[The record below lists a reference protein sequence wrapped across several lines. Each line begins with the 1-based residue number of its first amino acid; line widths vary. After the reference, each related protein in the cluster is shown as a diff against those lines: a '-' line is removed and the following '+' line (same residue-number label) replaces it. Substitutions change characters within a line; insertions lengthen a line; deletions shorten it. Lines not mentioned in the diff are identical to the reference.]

1 MSKLAEIH
9 NEIGQLPEDLPKLY
23 LLGSTGAGK
32 TSIVQNIL
40 GTKEYKFPSV
50 SQMRTTVAVT
60 EYIIDSTLPYKT
72 ILLFKEKKEIINSIE
87 EIVKSAI
94 STVRKKGSSDIIN
107 KLKESSDQRFR
118 LKYILDDSFLTSIA
132 NIIIE
137 NERLFQNFSED
148 IKLSEIDNSSDEVKL
163 LTEKLS
169 LDIFIEIEKKLSEIC
184 DVSYDNN
191 NLIYSFIKEEKEVFI
206 DETKKF
212 LSNEKGSLSP
222 LIKYARVEGNLLAT
236 WIPQD
241 FKFIL
246 IDGEG
251 IGHSLKDIGS
261 ELSVRHL
268 DFFAISDAIL
278 LIEKGDDPFIS
289 GGNRAVKSI
298 VINGYQDRLNLI
310 FSKTDK
316 IETDSLEFDLNE
328 IKTKL
333 SSNIANLENT
343 LLEDEDI
350 FVNIKEENLYYL
362 SELHQDINT
371 VSQIQIKEL
380 LQNVIDIVKKNED
393 EDDFEIEQSS
403 LEYDFT
409 TLLNYYDSNIFLE
422 KWLNTLNREAWQTI
436 KAFNTRMYWE
446 EDEFRHLKP
455 IADFHTLIMK
465 NINMFLNRPAI
476 NELSDIDFEK
486 SNNRIK
492 QQFSQLLLSYIREL
506 ILLNHHQNWEDAYM
520 LSGAGSTSVRRTY
533 IKRIFEK
540 VLPRKEEEREEFQ
553 KLLKE
558 FLIDSCEVKEV
569 TKLKSLFI
577 KKITVNQLWKKYNIE
592 WELDKQ
598 VNILIGK
605 NGMGKS
611 TLLQLIH
618 DMNIIEKYNT
628 KLIKIDYCKEY
639 KNNMLLP
646 LSKERKHEDI
656 NNIQN
661 LQGLIYID
669 TFDGEQSDLNS
680 ILKELIYG
688 ESGFSTYQG
697 RLEKIYKERIEE
709 ITNQMSEILNS
720 GTNDDFVTLKKLNN
734 EKDELYNQVY
744 ITLEKFEKII
754 NELFQDTE
762 KRLNLKDKNHPIIFQ
777 DANNEAIV
785 YSQLSSGEKQILIIL
800 LTVLLNSDEPIILVL
815 DEPEISL
822 HVDWQ
827 RRLIDDLVIL
837 NPDMQII
844 LATHSPA
851 ILTQGWM
858 DKVVKISDIISK
870 V

>member
-1 MSKLAEIH
+1 MSELIKIHKKL
-9 NEIGQLPEDLPKLY
+9 GQLPKDLPKFY

-40 GTKEYKFPSV
+40 GTKDYKFPSV

-60 EYIIDSTLPYKT
+60 EYIIDSTLPYRT
-72 ILLFKEKKEIINSIE
+72 TLLFKDKKEIFNSIKD
-87 EIVKSAI
+87 IVKSAI
-94 STVRKKGSSDIIN
+94 RTLLKKGSFDILN

-118 LKYILDDSFLTSIA
+118 LKYILEDDFLLSIA
-132 NIIIE
+132 DKIND
-137 NERLFQNFSED
+137 NKTLFDNFLED
-148 IKLSEIDNSSDEVKL
+148 IKFVEMDDLSEANLLINQLSDE
-163 LTEKLS
+163 
-169 LDIFIEIEKKLSEIC
+169 IFSKIIEKITEVCNI
-184 DVSYDNN
+184 SYDD
-191 NLIYSFIKEEKEVFI
+191 NLIYTLKQDNKEQFIKE
-206 DETKKF
+206 TKQF

-222 LIKYARVEGNLLAT
+222 LIKYARVEGNLLAN

-289 GGNRAVKSI
+289 GGNRAIKSI
-298 VINGYQDRLNLI
+298 VVNGYQDRLNLI
-310 FSKTDK
+310 FSKIDK
-316 IETDSLEFDLNE
+316 IEIDSNEFNLDE
-328 IKTKL
+328 IKLKL

-403 LEYDFT
+403 LEYDFS
-409 TLLNYYDSNIFLE
+409 TLLNYYDSNIFLD

-455 IADFHTLIMK
+455 IADLHTLIMK

-553 KLLKE
+553 KVLKE
-558 FLIDSCEVKEV
+558 FLIDSCKVKEV

-577 KKITVNQLWKKYNIE
+577 KKITINQLWKKYNIE

-598 VNILIGK
+598 LNILIGK

-611 TLLQLIH
+611 TILQLID
-618 DMNIIEKYNT
+618 DMNIIKKYNT

-639 KNNMLLP
+639 KNNMISH
-646 LSKERKHEDI
+646 LSKERKQEDI
-656 NNIQN
+656 NNVQN

-688 ESGFSTYQG
+688 EGGFSTYQG

-709 ITNQMSEILNS
+709 ITNQMSEILKS

-754 NELFQDTE
+754 SELFQDTE
-762 KRLNLKDKNHPIIFQ
+762 KSLNLKDKNHPIIFQ

-822 HVDWQ
+822 HVEWQ
-827 RRLIDDLVIL
+827 RRLIDDLVTL
-837 NPDMQII
+837 NPNMQII

-851 ILTQGWM
+851 ILTKGWM
-858 DKVVKISDIISK
+858 DKVINISDIISK

>member
-1 MSKLAEIH
+1 MSQLTEIH
-9 NEIGQLPEDLPKLY
+9 NEIGALPENLPKFY

-60 EYIIDSTLPYKT
+60 EYVIDTTLPYKT
-72 ILLFKEKKEIINSIE
+72 TLLFKEKKEILDSIE

-94 STVRKKGSSDIIN
+94 RTSSKKGSTDIIN

-118 LKYILDDSFLTSIA
+118 LKYILDDDFLSGIE
-132 NIIIE
+132 NRIIE
-137 NERLFQNFSED
+137 NERLYQDFSED
-148 IKLSEIDNSSDEVKL
+148 IKLSEIDDSSEIRL
-163 LTEKLS
+163 LIEELS
-169 LDIFIEIEKKLSEIC
+169 SKIFIEIEKKLSKIC
-184 DVSYDNN
+184 NVSYDSD
-191 NLIYSFIKEEKEVFI
+191 NLIYSFIQDDKESFI
-206 DETKKF
+206 TETKKF
-212 LSNEKGSLSP
+212 LSNEKDSLSP
-222 LIKYARVEGNLLAT
+222 LIKYARVEGSLLAT
-236 WIPQD
+236 WISHD

-298 VINGYQDRLNLI
+298 VINGYQDRLNLV

-316 IETDSLEFDLNE
+316 IEIDSSKFDLDE
-328 IKTKL
+328 IKVKL

-350 FVNIKEENLYYL
+350 HVNLKEKNLYYL
-362 SELHQDINT
+362 SELHKDINT
-371 VSQIQIKEL
+371 VSQIQIKNL
-380 LQNVIDIVKKNED
+380 LQNVIETVKKNKEED
-393 EDDFEIEQSS
+393 NLEIEQSS

-409 TLLNYYDSNIFLE
+409 TILNYYDSNNFLE
-422 KWLNTLNREAWQTI
+422 KWLNILDREAWQTI
-436 KAFNTRMYWE
+436 RAFNTRMYWE

-455 IADFHTLIMK
+455 IADLHTLIMK

-492 QQFSQLLLSYIREL
+492 QQFSQLLLSYLREL
-506 ILLNHHQNWEDAYM
+506 ILVDHHQNWEDAYM
-520 LSGAGSTSVRRTY
+520 LSGAGSTSIRRRY

-540 VLPRKEEEREEFQ
+540 LSPIREEKREEFQ
-553 KLLKE
+553 GLLKKN
-558 FLIDSCEVKEV
+558 LIDGCEVKEV

-577 KKITVNQLWKKYNIE
+577 EKITINQLWKKYNIE
-592 WELDKQ
+592 WKLDKQ

-611 TLLQLIH
+611 TILQLIH

-639 KNNMLLP
+639 KNSMVSS
-646 LSKERKHEDI
+646 LSKERKEEDI
-656 NNIQN
+656 NNLQN

-669 TFDGEQSDLNS
+669 TFDGEQSDLNH

-688 ESGFSTYQG
+688 EDGFNTYQG

-709 ITNQMSEILNS
+709 ITHQMSEIINS
-720 GTNDDFVTLKKLNN
+720 GTNDDFSTLRKLNN

-744 ITLEKFEKII
+744 IVLEKFEKII
-754 NELFQDTE
+754 NELFKDTE
-762 KRLNLKDKNHPIIFQ
+762 KSLNLKDKNHPIIFQ

-800 LTVLLNSDEPIILVL
+800 LSVLLNSDEPIILVL

-827 RRLIDDLVIL
+827 RRLIDDLITL

-858 DKVVKISDIISK
+858 DKVIKISDIISK
-870 V
+870 G